1 MNRLNI
7 ISRFQKQGE
16 FLLKKK
22 AVCETSFSRGTY
34 QVEVVEKNVSYFPFF
49 QLSSEGDLSDA
60 FCTCE
65 TSEKGEGCPHLAAAL
80 LYVFKGGEPLHVRFR
95 KSLWYVLTELA
106 ARRLGYET
114 SCLQKKGRGS
124 YSCSS
129 ETKKKLFVLTG
140 ATEAAKTRIEHLV
153 ARRIVETEE
162 TSLKFSNL
170 SPEELANWRA
180 GKPSPELLY
189 ELSFWS
195 DLAKWLQALADEGK
209 AYKISFS
216 GEPLPQ
222 EISIQFGKMKIAFYI
237 PQANWPFLIPALAT
251 VESPLKVETGG
262 ISQKIHYDLEAH
274 CFLVIHQEGRLP
286 AAEEK
291 QGISVGEW
299 LYLPGKGFVRCH
311 EDPLLGSERFE
322 RHEIASLL
330 NRSAKTIQSWLDV
343 PLHLEPVPARY
354 RLYFDAAQ
362 NLHIETYLFT
372 EGDLLQAPSY
382 FPWVYLPDTGFWKL
396 EDLLFEEKEKIIP
409 KDKVSAFVSRHRH
422 WLHKFRGFQTHL
434 GTLEAH
440 LTFCFTQKGELRF
453 DAKLDFPEQIEEAI
467 DFEEWIYLKGEG
479 FYMKRQ
485 SGGRLPLHPGL
496 TIPREE
502 IGKFLST
509 HKEDLEQVRNFF
521 ASRLPIVKSGIS
533 FQISPEEQIAVVPHY
548 ETVPELT
555 LGQITFFD
563 DFVYVAGEG
572 FSELPPGMR
581 LPERFRTPTIL
592 TPQQELSFLTYE
604 FESLR
609 PLFLSVDPRLL
620 RPKELLFQ
628 VASIQRSGRRGAAEW
643 LLDASYSSEIGRV
656 DLFALYDAMQKKK
669 SVFLSPAG
677 LISLK
682 DARFSWLR
690 QLPKNRLDH
699 KRRLL
704 RLTTLEW
711 LRLSSFEAI
720 VLPKEGERE
729 TKKLLEE
736 LNHFQPSSMPNISRL
751 KASLR
756 RYQELGVQW
765 LWFLYCHGLSGLLC
779 DDMGLGKTHQAMA
792 LLAGVM
798 HEDPARSHKYL
809 VVCPTSVIYHWQQ
822 LLARFLPDFRV
833 HTYYGIMRTL
843 DRFQE
848 DYDLILTSYGIL
860 RMGDDALFGLNFE
873 VAIFDE
879 VQIAKN
885 HASQTHKALRRIPCQ
900 MRIGL
905 TGTPIENR
913 VRELKSLL
921 DLTLPGYLPMEATFR
936 ELFVIPIEKHQDAEK
951 KALLAKLAK
960 PFLLRRKKSE
970 VLTDLPEK
978 IEEIAYCDLSE
989 EQRALY
995 EQTALQMR
1003 DSIYQE
1009 FKDETKPISY
1019 VHIFSI
1025 LSTLKQICNHP
1036 SLYLGDVK
1044 NFQAHHSG
1052 KWDLFVE
1059 LLSEARNSGQKVV
1072 VFSQYLDML
1081 AIIENYLRK
1090 KNIGFATI
1098 KGATRDRAE
1107 QLRLFRDDPN
1117 CEVFT
1122 ASLLAAGVGIDL
1134 TVASVVIHYD
1144 RWWNPA
1150 KENQATDRVHRI
1162 GQSRGVQVFKLVTKN
1177 TIEEHIHTLIEK
1189 KGSLLEELIG
1199 KDEADQISTLSREE
1213 LMAVFEAIWNNEET
1227 SPDRL

>member
-7 ISRFQKQGE
+7 ISFFQKQAE
-16 FLLKKK
+16 ALLKKH
-22 AVCETSFSRGTY
+22 AVCEISFSRGTY
-34 QVEVVEKNVSYFPFF
+34 QAEVIEKGSSYFPFF
-49 QLSSEGDLSDA
+49 QLSDEGDLSDS

-80 LYVFKGGEPLHVRFR
+80 LQVFKGGEPLHVRFR
-95 KSLWYVLTELA
+95 QSLWYGLTEMA
-106 ARRLGYET
+106 ARRHGYET
-114 SCLQKKGRGS
+114 SALQKKGKGS
-124 YSCSS
+124 YFCNSK
-129 ETKKKLFVLTG
+129 TKKKLFALV
-140 ATEAAKTRIEHLV
+140 ASTEAAKTRIEHLV

-180 GKPSPELLY
+180 GKPGPELLY

-195 DLAKWLQALADEGK
+195 DLAKWLQSLADEGK
-209 AYKISFS
+209 VYKITFE

-222 EISIQFGKMKIAFYI
+222 EISIQFSQVKLSFYI
-237 PQANWPFLIPALAT
+237 SQANWPSLIPALAT
-251 VESPLKVETGG
+251 VKSPLQVKTGHLD
-262 ISQKIHYDLEAH
+262 QQIHYD
-274 CFLVIHQEGRLP
+274 P
-286 AAEEK
+286 AAQALVVVHKESSPETLEEK
-291 QGISVGEW
+291 EGVPVGEW
-299 LYLPGKGFVRCH
+299 LYIAKRGFFHRQ
-311 EDPLLGSERFE
+311 EDPLLGSARFE
-322 RHEIASLL
+322 KQEIAGLL
-330 NRSAKTIQSWLDV
+330 NRSAKTIQAWLDV
-343 PLHLEPVPARY
+343 PLHLEPVEARY
-354 RLYFDAAQ
+354 RLQFDAQ
-362 NLHIETYLFT
+362 QRLHIEMYVFA
-372 EGDLLQAPSY
+372 EGDLKQQEAAC
-382 FPWVYLPDTGFWKL
+382 FIPWVYLPDTGFWKL
-396 EDLLFEEKEKIIP
+396 QDLLFSEREKIIP
-409 KDKVSAFVSRHRH
+409 KERVSDFVGRHRH

-440 LTFCFTQKGELRF
+440 LTFCFTAQGELRF

-467 DFEEWIYLKGEG
+467 DFDEWIYLKGEG

-496 TIPREE
+496 TIPQEE
-502 IGKFLST
+502 ISKFLVS
-509 HKEDLEQVRNFF
+509 HKEDLEQVRGFF
-521 ASRLPIVKSGIS
+521 AARLPIAKSGLS
-533 FQISPEEQIAVVPHY
+533 LQVTAEEQIAVVPHY
-548 ETVPELT
+548 EAIPEIPLEKI
-555 LGQITFFD
+555 QFFG

-572 FSELPPGMR
+572 FSELPPAMR
-581 LPERFRTPTIL
+581 LPERFRKKTVL
-592 TPQQELSFLTYE
+592 TQQQETSFLTYE
-604 FESLR
+604 FESLK
-609 PLFLSVDPRLL
+609 PLFLSIDPRIS

-628 VASIQRSGRRGAAEW
+628 VASIQREGKRGGAEW
-643 LLDASYSSEIGRV
+643 LVDAHYSSEIGRV
-656 DLFALYDAMQKKK
+656 DFFSLYDAIQEKKNI
-669 SVFLSPAG
+669 FFSPAG
-677 LISLK
+677 LLSLK
-682 DARFSWLR
+682 DARFSWIR
-690 QLPKNRLDH
+690 QLPKGRLDR
-699 KRRLL
+699 KKKLL

-711 LRLSSFEAI
+711 LRLASFESI
-720 VLPKEGERE
+720 SPPKGEQAE
-729 TKKLLEE
+729 ESKSLLEE
-736 LNHFQPSSMPNISRL
+736 LGNFEPAAMPNISHL
-751 KASLR
+751 KSSLR

-798 HEDPARSHKYL
+798 HEDPGSSHKYL

-822 LLARFLPDFRV
+822 LLARFLPALRV
-833 HTYYGIMRTL
+833 HTYYGLTRTL

-848 DYDLILTSYGIL
+848 DYDLLLTSYGIL
-860 RMGDDALFGLNFE
+860 RMGDEALATLYFE

-879 VQIAKN
+879 IQIAKN
-885 HASQTHKALRRIPCQ
+885 HASQTHKALRRIPSQ

-913 VRELKSLL
+913 LRELKSLL
-921 DLTLPGYLPMEATFR
+921 DLVLPGYLPIDSVFR
-936 ELFVIPIEKHQDAEK
+936 ELFIIPIEKHQDAEK
-951 KALLAKLAK
+951 KQLLTKLAK

-989 EQRALY
+989 EQRSLY
-995 EQTALQMR
+995 QETALQMR
-1003 DSIYQE
+1003 DSIYRE
-1009 FKDETKPISY
+1009 FRDETKPISY

-1025 LSTLKQICNHP
+1025 LSTLKQICDHP
-1036 SLYLGDVK
+1036 ALYLGEVK
-1044 NFQAHHSG
+1044 NYQTHSSG

-1059 LLSEARNSGQKVV
+1059 LLTEARNSGQKVV

-1081 AIIENYLRK
+1081 AIIETYLRK

-1107 QLRLFRDDPN
+1107 QLRLFRDDPT

-1177 TIEEHIHTLIEK
+1177 TIEEHIHAIIEK
-1189 KGSLLEELIG
+1189 KGSLMEELIG
-1199 KDEADQISTLSREE
+1199 KDDADQISTLSREE
-1213 LMAVFEAIWNNEET
+1213 LMAVFEAIWKE
-1227 SPDRL
+1227 S